1 MMQKERTEI
10 LTAKENDIR
19 ELAPLIGAI
28 LSNEALCVVGSEP
41 ALQKEKDLFG
51 ILLPLINS

>member
-1 MMQKERTEI
+1 MEI

-19 ELAPLIGAI
+19 ELAPLIEAI